1 MFIIKNNY
9 YLYIDNINSINLD
22 LLNRP
27 NKFIIIYRNFFFSEN
42 IQKIIVFRKK
52 CNRKKIKFYIANHYN
67 LARKCKADGLYLS
80 AHNKKI
86 YHNINVIGSAHN
98 YKEINQK
105 IKQRC
110 RVILLSRLFKTTYKN
125 KKSFLGIP
133 KFNLIIKNYKLELTP
148 LGGIKSDNLLKLNF
162 INSNSLAI
170 MSEIKKKPA
179 ITSRLF

>member
-1 MFIIKNNY
+1 
-9 YLYIDNINSINLD
+9 
-22 LLNRP
+22 
-27 NKFIIIYRNFFFSEN
+27 
-42 IQKIIVFRKK
+42 
-52 CNRKKIKFYIANHYN
+52 
-67 LARKCKADGLYLS
+67 
-80 AHNKKI
+80 
-86 YHNINVIGSAHN
+86 VIGSAHN

-110 RVILLSRLFKTTYKN
+110 SVILLSRLFKTTYKN
-125 KKSFLGIP
+125 KKSFLSIP
-133 KFNLIIKNYKLELTP
+133 KFNLIIKNYNIELIP